1 MPNGTKNIGSDD
13 IELLPPEFQKPE
25 ERKKKEERPEVKLF
39 VPEMEEKSQKP
50 TFMGKFFSSKP
61 TPKPAPASQ
70 GVAPSPKPAAEPD
83 LSVFKIQREIPKS
96 VPPSPPPPV
105 SPVFS
110 RPTPP
115 PALKPVLPPAPPRPP
130 MENKPLPV
138 PKPPQKVEPPRQK
151 NNAPR
156 GKFSK
161 PPGEKIPPDI
171 TLIPEEESADKEK
184 RKTSKKAILLASVAI
199 ILALCGGGLYFILGW
214 YQGQADLDLQK
225 IEADL
230 GAAREKNQALD
241 SERGE
246 AQNFQKKLKIADKIL
261 GNHIYWTN
269 LFSFLEK
276 NTVADV
282 YFVNLIGGDDGQIVM
297 SGVAKSYAAM
307 ARQITAFRAGDQV
320 SKVSVLSASASVDT
334 EGNVTEIN
342 FDAKLQFNPKIFL
355 K

>member
-1 MPNGTKNIGSDD
+1 MPNGTKNNGDDD
-13 IELLPPEFQKPE
+13 IELLPAEFRKPE
-25 ERKKKEERPEVKLF
+25 EKKKKEEKPEVKLF
-39 VPEMEEKSQKP
+39 VPETEEKLPKP
-50 TFMGKFFSSKP
+50 TFMGKFFSSKSI
-61 TPKPAPASQ
+61 PKPA
-70 GVAPSPKPAAEPD
+70 GAPEAVPSSEKFAAESD
-83 LSVFKIQREIPKS
+83 LSVFKIQKEIPK
-96 VPPSPPPPV
+96 PTPPPLVAFP
-105 SPVFS
+105 

-115 PALKPVLPPAPPRPP
+115 PEPKPTPPPAPVEPLIEKKFVSPP
-130 MENKPLPV
+130 P
-138 PKPPQKVEPPRQK
+138 PPQKVEPIRPK
-151 NNAPR
+151 NGAPK
-156 GKFSK
+156 GKFLK
-161 PPGEKIPPDI
+161 PSGEKSPPDI

-184 RKTSKKAILLASVAI
+184 RKTSRRAILLASVAI
-199 ILALCGGGLYFILGW
+199 ILALCGVGSYLILGW
-214 YQGQADLDLQK
+214 YQEQIDFDLQK

-246 AQNFQKKLKIADKIL
+246 AQDFQRKLKIADKL
-261 GNHIYWTN
+261 LENHIYWTN

-282 YFVNLIGGDDGQIVM
+282 YFVNLIGGGDGQMVM

-342 FDAKLQFNPKIFL
+342 FDAKLQFNPEIFL